1 MHPLT
6 RMGILGGAGTMAVD
20 RLFCR
25 VPDRLAIAIY
35 LVCLV
40 LMIAGFLLKKRMG

>member
-6 RMGILGGAGTMAVD
+6 CVGILGGAATMAVD

-25 VPDRLAIAIY
+25 VPDWLAIAIY
-35 LVCLV
+35 LLCLV
-40 LMIAGFLLKKRMG
+40 LMIAGALLKKPMA

>member
-6 RMGILGGAGTMAVD
+6 CVGILGGAATMAVD

-35 LVCLV
+35 LLCLA
-40 LMIAGFLLKKRMG
+40 LMIAGALLKKNMA